1 MGFNMNNENN
11 KNKNQINAYDFFGF
25 PDRQLR
31 DEARQIFDVE
41 KLRLIS
47 IKDEDMDMIVESDY
61 LGQYNAWMHH
71 INNFCSRVGLHFFLM
86 YYQYKQEPL
95 DIINIKEFASPKGA
109 HKIFFDTF
117 AEDTSLYLISYF
129 DKHLEMFNDLYNLK
143 LRLGINHNIS
153 RNKILQEMEKIDALK
168 EIAKEYR
175 AVTKS
180 EAFLYISSIRNDFVH
195 NKSRSYCGM
204 NIDKRIDKKNFKM
217 NNESYNDIGIY
228 FGIEYGYYN
237 SKGISTY
244 KTYSAICNLLKEYEQ
259 LCEKVNNF
267 FNTQI
272 SFIIQEETASDIGL
286 AYLNN
291 RTTINPLK

>member
-47 IKDEDMDMIVESDY
+47 IKDESLITFDPY
-61 LGQYNAWMHH
+61 LEQYDIWMHH

-95 DIINIKEFASPKGA
+95 DIIHIKEFASPKGA

-129 DKHLEMFNDLYNLK
+129 DKHLEMFNDLYNIKIK
-143 LRLGINHNIS
+143 LRSKRNIF
-153 RNKILQEMEKIDALK
+153 RYRMLKEMQKIDALK

-180 EAFLYISSIRNDFVH
+180 EAFLYIKSLRNDFVH

-204 NIDKRIDKKNFKM
+204 NIDKRINKRNFKM

-228 FGIEYGYYN
+228 VGIEYGYYN
-237 SKGISTY
+237 SEGISTY

>member
-11 KNKNQINAYDFFGF
+11 KNKNQINAYDFVGF

-31 DEARQIFDVE
+31 DEAGQIFDVE

-47 IKDEDMDMIVESDY
+47 IKDESLITFDPY
-61 LGQYNAWMHH
+61 LEQYDIWMHH
-71 INNFCSRVGLHFFLM
+71 INNFCSRLQLHFLLM
-86 YYQYKQEPL
+86 YYQYRQESL
-95 DIINIKEFASPKGA
+95 DIINFKEFASPKGA

-129 DKHLEMFNDLYNLK
+129 DKHLEMFNDLYNIKIK
-143 LRLGINHNIS
+143 LRSKRNIS
-153 RNKILQEMEKIDALK
+153 RNKILQKMEKIDALK

-180 EAFLYISSIRNDFVH
+180 EAFLYINSIRNDFVH

-228 FGIEYGYYN
+228 VGIEYGYYN
-237 SKGISTY
+237 SEGISTN
-244 KTYSAICNLLKEYEQ
+244 KTYNAICNLLKEYEQ